1 METNSLFQVYFNS
14 VFKTKEE
21 VFSFLSEIE
30 GNDFYNKREIINLL
44 KEREKV
50 GSTLIAEH
58 VVMPHVQ
65 SSLINKS
72 QIVFIHLKKPIK
84 DWDYHSK
91 NVRLVIGILLKENE
105 NVQIKK
111 SIASF
116 IRALASEDFVSG
128 LLNSREKEDFT
139 KKILKP
145 LEE

>member
-30 GNDFYNKREIINLL
+30 GNDFYKKREIINLL

>member
-30 GNDFYNKREIINLL
+30 GNDFYKKREIINLL

-116 IRALASEDFVSG
+116 IRALASEDFVSR
-128 LLNSREKEDFT
+128 LLHSREKEDFT

>member
-30 GNDFYNKREIINLL
+30 GNDFYKKREIINLL

-116 IRALASEDFVSG
+116 IRALASEDFVSR

>member
-30 GNDFYNKREIINLL
+30 GNDFYKKREIINLL

-139 KKILKP
+139 KKILKL

>member
-30 GNDFYNKREIINLL
+30 GNDFYKKREIINLL

-116 IRALASEDFVSG
+116 IRALASEDFVSR
-128 LLNSREKEDFT
+128 LLNSREKEDFI

>member
-84 DWDYHSK
+84 DWDYNSK

-139 KKILKP
+139 KKILKL